1 MAASLPVP
9 GGEALFIYCAFLYPE
24 FEREVVKMSK
34 NVNSKLSPKQEKVL
48 ELLSVEALSQSE
60 AAHIFSVRSFAQ
72 FLFFFMAQ
80 LFATF
85 DCS

>member
-1 MAASLPVP
+1 MP

-48 ELLSVEALSQSE
+48 ELLSVEALSQRE
-60 AAHIFSVRSFAQ
+60 AAHILFCAQ
-72 FLFFFMAQ
+72 FCAISFFLWRNFSQVLIAV
-80 LFATF
+80 
-85 DCS
+85 DCK